1 MLFLSPVLLYAGLA
15 ACLAPSGNWD
25 KFNFAPSSR
34 IVTPVAIHS
43 SHGQITNPGNLVEAR
58 GKTTFSSS
66 GSWLALD
73 FGIEVRHD
81 REYVTIDRH

>member
-1 MLFLSPVLLYAGLA
+1 MISLASLLLFTGLA
-15 ACLAPSGNWD
+15 RCLAPSGDWD
-25 KFNFAPSSR
+25 KFNFAPSSK

-43 SHGQITNPGNLVEAR
+43 SDGQITNPGNLVGAL

-73 FGIEVRHD
+73 FGIEVRRDHG
-81 REYVTIDRH
+81 YVIIG